1 MDTGGAHPILVPPL
15 EILTPEALSITKVA
29 LEEEVPEED
38 EEVEVVEVAVEVIR
52 PTLRQLLGSKKPL
65 SSRYVPMF
73 LVVTTI
79 LVLDSLSDHHFAYRC
94 IISFRFVFQRFFL
107 KRTGQGW

>member
-1 MDTGGAHPILVPPL
+1 MDTGGAHPTLVPPL

-52 PTLRQLLGSKKPL
+52 PSLRQLLGSKKPL

-79 LVLDSLSDHHFAYRC
+79 LVLDLLRDQTFAYC
-94 IISFRFVFQRFFL
+94 CMISFRFVFPRFFL
-107 KRTGQGW
+107 QRTGQGW